1 MSFQRLDKFFPQLVQ
16 RRVSP
21 TLSPHTFL
29 GRGLGSRLDFKTS
42 GGVTN
47 ASRFSDSPVSYL
59 TPRGMTNSQLLGKA
73 SGPVVDGKASWIRRE
88 PCGEAIAP
96 INSQRTLSSL
106 PSALNSHTFSPKTDA
121 LTRTQFFVTAEEEYI
136 QNFMGTALK
145 ELENETSLQDTSNH
159 PGMGLLLSLSDKL
172 APAMDTSAS
181 NDPGP
186 MSLSVPSQTSS
197 GSEITPSTKPL
208 GVSSPVVPPSLP
220 SPASPLFSLPCTPF
234 DHNLHL
240 DTIASAASE
249 AAATQYKEATSY
261 PFKNYRSSADPA
273 SGSLSSPDKAS
284 YSPSYSGA
292 YLYMLRQTA
301 LKDAK
306 LHANTRFVEKARTSP
321 PVSLSAP
328 STSAGPDTSGL
339 PTPASI
345 DDLPHPTQSTT
356 PLLEDELQ
364 QQQVI
369 EDAVRKLNA
378 HHQLAQSAALRH
390 HEAISMRLPSIV
402 ASQVPPSI
410 TETPGKA
417 STDSAPPAA
426 TKRAVGAE
434 DQRKKTDDT
443 KTPVPR
449 TQDVQKRFQCPKC
462 SRAFARA
469 YNLNTHLSTHD
480 PDPSRAKPFPCP
492 YRSCRAE
499 GGRSF
504 SRKHDLQR
512 HVASV
517 HEWEP
522 EPGIHGDTGEVGE
535 GQKTGGLASLGLGTP
550 GKKFRCEQCGRGF
563 VRRDALRRHHCER
576 AMTDPARKA
585 VPSFTET
592 PAYAVSPM
600 PSHLVSQA
608 DRSGNSSE
616 SLATEPLPFAPSTSL
631 ETSQCYKEADVN
643 PPLA

>member
-1 MSFQRLDKFFPQLVQ
+1 MV
-16 RRVSP
+16 
-21 TLSPHTFL
+21 
-29 GRGLGSRLDFKTS
+29 
-42 GGVTN
+42 
-47 ASRFSDSPVSYL
+47 
-59 TPRGMTNSQLLGKA
+59 
-73 SGPVVDGKASWIRRE
+73 
-88 PCGEAIAP
+88 AP
-96 INSQRTLSSL
+96 GSL
-106 PSALNSHTFSPKTDA
+106 PSALNSQTFSPKIDA
-121 LTRTQFFVTAEEEYI
+121 LPRTQFLVTAEEEYI

-145 ELENETSLQDTSNH
+145 ELENETSLQDASNH

-172 APAMDTSAS
+172 TPAMHTSAT
-181 NDPGP
+181 NDPGAV
-186 MSLSVPSQTSS
+186 SLSAPSQTSS
-197 GSEITPSTKPL
+197 GSEITPPAKPL
-208 GVSSPVVPPSLP
+208 GVASPVVPTSLP

-234 DHNLHL
+234 DHSLHL

-261 PFKNYRSSADPA
+261 PFKSHGGSADPA

-284 YSPSYSGA
+284 YSPSSSSA

-306 LHANTRFVEKARTSP
+306 LHASTRLVEKAPTSS
-321 PVSLSAP
+321 PVTVGAP

-339 PTPASI
+339 ATPASM
-345 DDLPHPTQSTT
+345 DDLPLPTQPTT

-390 HEAISMRLPSIV
+390 HEAMGMRLPTTL
-402 ASQVPPSI
+402 ASKAPLSI
-410 TETPGKA
+410 TETPRKT

-426 TKRAVGAE
+426 TKRMVSAE
-434 DQRKKTDDT
+434 DQRKKSDDT
-443 KTPVPR
+443 KSPEPR
-449 TQDVQKRFQCPKC
+449 TQDTQKRFQCPKC

-576 AMTDPARKA
+576 AVTDPSRKA
-585 VPSFTET
+585 APSYSET
-592 PAYAVSPM
+592 PAYAVSTI
-600 PSHLVSQA
+600 PSHLAPHA

-616 SLATEPLPFAPSTSL
+616 SPATEPLPSATSTSL
-631 ETSQCYKEADVN
+631 ETSQSYKEADAN
-643 PPLA
+643 LPMA